1 MIRVNTGEYFPIL
14 VSLVDEASGTNAS
27 GEVVYYDIRHDDDSI
42 LTPPVSGTLTES
54 TTEPGIYR
62 TTISLPDPGEYI
74 IYASCEDSDYLS
86 NIEGVIVNP
95 ENIYTLVKQTRQYN
109 LSVEDILRTNVS
121 GTASQILRNVD
132 VGQTDY
138 LINRMKRDNE
148 FDWNGATVASG
159 SVYAWYRTL
168 EDDIPYKMSD
178 DGV

>member
-14 VSLVDEASGTNAS
+14 VALVDESNGVNAT
-27 GEVVYYDIRHDDDSI
+27 GETVYYDIRDENDFPLS
-42 LTPPVSGTLTES
+42 PPISGTLTES

-62 TTISLPDPGEYI
+62 TTVSIPDPGEYI
-74 IYASCEDSDYLS
+74 IYASCEDSDFLS

-95 ENIYTLVKQTRQYN
+95 ENIYTLVKQNRSYN
-109 LSVEDILRTNVS
+109 LSVEDVIRNNAIP
-121 GTASQILRNVD
+121 TASQILRKVD

-138 LINRMKRDNE
+138 LINRVKRDSE

-159 SVYAWYRTL
+159 SIFAWYRNL
-168 EDDIPYKMSD
+168 EDDVPYKMSD